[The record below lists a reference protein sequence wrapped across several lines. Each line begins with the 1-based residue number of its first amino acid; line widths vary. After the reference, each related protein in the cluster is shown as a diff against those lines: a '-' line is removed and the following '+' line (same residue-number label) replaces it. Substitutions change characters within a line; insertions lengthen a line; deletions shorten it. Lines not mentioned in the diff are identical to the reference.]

1 MTSNKPLKPY
11 QQNFETLER
20 AFKNDDVCLVACTD
34 AATDAATGKLVPTIC
49 MVNVLPDSQEIE
61 LVPVAKMF
69 TSNPYEEV
77 TPPIPARKPEAT
89 H

>member
-34 AATDAATGKLVPTIC
+34 AATGKLVPTIC
-49 MVNVLPDSQEIE
+49 MVNVHPDSQEIE

-69 TSNPYEEV
+69 TSNPYDEV
-77 TPPIPARKPEAT
+77 IPPIPTPKGVQ
-89 H
+89 